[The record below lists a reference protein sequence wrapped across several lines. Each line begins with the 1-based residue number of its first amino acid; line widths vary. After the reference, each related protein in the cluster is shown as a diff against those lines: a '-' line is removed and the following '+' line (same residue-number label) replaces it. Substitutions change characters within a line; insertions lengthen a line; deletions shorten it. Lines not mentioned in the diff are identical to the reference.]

1 MILLGNFNA
10 HNPLWGSEKMRT
22 RGRMLE
28 KILDRYSL
36 LCLDEKEE
44 TYYRAYGGCKST
56 IDITLANIMIALEY
70 LRSKEYDFRGS
81 DHFPIFIDEKEVFTK
96 QQ

>member
-28 KILDRYSL
+28 KILDRYNL
-36 LCLDEKEE
+36 LCLNEKEKI
-44 TYYRAYGGCKST
+44 YYRAYNGGKLT
-56 IDITLANIMIALEY
+56 IDLTVANQTKAPEY
-70 LRSKEYDFRGS
+70 KWSKEYKLRGS
-81 DHFPIFIDEKEVFTK
+81 DHFLIIMED
-96 QQ
+96 